1 MIYYTHKE
9 DDFMG
14 NYKPKEFAK
23 MIGVSVK
30 TLQK

>member
-14 NYKPKEFAK
+14 NYKPKEFTK